1 MKFDDYQEKLE
12 QIDKLI
18 RYSNTGSPKELATRM
33 RVSERTIRRFI
44 EKLKTKNESIR
55 YCRKSQSY
63 VIKN

>member
-18 RYSNTGSPKELATRM
+18 RYSNTGSPKELAKRM

-55 YCRKSQSY
+55 YCRRSQSY

>member
-18 RYSNTGSPKELATRM
+18 RHSNTGSPKELARRL
-33 RVSERTIRRFI
+33 RVSERTIRRLV
-44 EKLKTKNESIR
+44 EKLKTKNDSIR
-55 YCRKSQSY
+55 YCRRSQSY

>member
-1 MKFDDYQEKLE
+1 MKFDDYLEKLE

-18 RYSNTGSPKELATRM
+18 RYSNTGSPKELAKRM

>member
-18 RYSNTGSPKELATRM
+18 RYSNTGSPKELAKRM

-44 EKLKTKNESIR
+44 EKLKIKNNSIC
-55 YCRKSQSY
+55 YCRRLQSY

>member
-18 RYSNTGSPKELATRM
+18 RYSNTGSPKELAKRM
-33 RVSERTIRRFI
+33 HVSERTIRRFI
-44 EKLKTKNESIR
+44 EKLKTKNDSIR
-55 YCRKSQSY
+55 YCRRSQSY

>member
-18 RYSNTGSPKELATRM
+18 RYSNTGSPKELARRM

-44 EKLKTKNESIR
+44 EKLKTKNDSIH
-55 YCRKSQSY
+55 YCRRLQSY